1 MYFAHSQ
8 RFRAWSKEVDETE
21 RRKERDKQRDLLT
34 LTHLYFYDE
43 HSPRYHPVQ
52 GKEESLASVST
63 DRDELRLASP
73 LLAAARASARCQ
85 RRALSLT
92 LLSPRLQS
100 PNMTVWARPIA
111 SSVLGR
117 PPHAAASRAC
127 RQQHGA
133 GGVGHDCVG
142 ASDSKLRPGPPAP
155 CCCLK
160 GLVRLP
166 KKAQLLSP
174 KIAAATRMRSDGLAP
189 LLASLLPVAL
199 LTLARLLYLTPHS
212 FALKNLLL
220 NPECNRSGAAMMK
233 AGNEAPLL
241 HTECAGESLTDGWS
255 NSMPVWSCLKIQ
267 I

>member
-1 MYFAHSQ
+1 M
-8 RFRAWSKEVDETE
+8 
-21 RRKERDKQRDLLT
+21 
-34 LTHLYFYDE
+34 
-43 HSPRYHPVQ
+43 
-52 GKEESLASVST
+52 
-63 DRDELRLASP
+63 
-73 LLAAARASARCQ
+73 
-85 RRALSLT
+85 
-92 LLSPRLQS
+92 
-100 PNMTVWARPIA
+100 
-111 SSVLGR
+111 
-117 PPHAAASRAC
+117 
-127 RQQHGA
+127 
-133 GGVGHDCVG
+133 
-142 ASDSKLRPGPPAP
+142 
-155 CCCLK
+155 
-160 GLVRLP
+160 RLP